1 MSTQILNLTPHEINI
16 GTASIKPFGVVAR
29 VYVESI
35 SDGEFTTASGTTIP
49 ISHSYYGDVENL
61 PNPMPNTIYIV
72 SALVA
77 SRVPT
82 RSDVFYPCCMVRD
95 TQGRVI
101 GCNYITRKFN
111 VRHSP
116 TTVYSYG
123 YNYSNEAIHEKAS
136 YPYTI
141 DDFFAD
147 PLRKSLFVIGCY
159 NYLHD
164 VIDGKIK
171 PTKMTEAKAETK
183 PLTLQSATTL
193 AAPPIA
199 PTIPI
204 TKTNTVSCSAT
215 KTCAAYKPVPQ
226 SPAKP

>member
-35 SDGEFTTASGTTIP
+35 SDGEFTTASGVTIP

-101 GCNYITRKFN
+101 GCK
-111 VRHSP
+111 
-116 TTVYSYG
+116 
-123 YNYSNEAIHEKAS
+123 
-136 YPYTI
+136 
-141 DDFFAD
+141 
-147 PLRKSLFVIGCY
+147 
-159 NYLHD
+159 
-164 VIDGKIK
+164 
-171 PTKMTEAKAETK
+171 
-183 PLTLQSATTL
+183 TLCCAAAPVL

-199 PTIPI
+199 PTIPL

>member
-35 SDGEFTTASGTTIP
+35 SDGEFTTASGVTIP

-101 GCNYITRKFN
+101 GC
-111 VRHSP
+111 
-116 TTVYSYG
+116 
-123 YNYSNEAIHEKAS
+123 
-136 YPYTI
+136 
-141 DDFFAD
+141 
-147 PLRKSLFVIGCY
+147 Y

-199 PTIPI
+199 PTIPL

>member
-95 TQGRVI
+95 TPRP
-101 GCNYITRKFN
+101 
-111 VRHSP
+111 RHRLQ
-116 TTVYSYG
+116 
-123 YNYSNEAIHEKAS
+123 N
-136 YPYTI
+136 
-141 DDFFAD
+141 
-147 PLRKSLFVIGCY
+147 PLLCRRPRPRCC
-159 NYLHD
+159 
-164 VIDGKIK
+164 
-171 PTKMTEAKAETK
+171 
-183 PLTLQSATTL
+183 PL
-193 AAPPIA
+193 
-199 PTIPI
+199 
-204 TKTNTVSCSAT
+204 NDNMED
-215 KTCAAYKPVPQ
+215 
-226 SPAKP
+226 

>member
-82 RSDVFYPCCMVRD
+82 RSDVFYPCCMVHD

-101 GCNYITRKFN
+101 GCK
-111 VRHSP
+111 
-116 TTVYSYG
+116 
-123 YNYSNEAIHEKAS
+123 
-136 YPYTI
+136 
-141 DDFFAD
+141 
-147 PLRKSLFVIGCY
+147 
-159 NYLHD
+159 
-164 VIDGKIK
+164 
-171 PTKMTEAKAETK
+171 
-183 PLTLQSATTL
+183 TLCCA
-193 AAPPIA
+193 AAPP
-199 PTIPI
+199 
-204 TKTNTVSCSAT
+204 VL
-215 KTCAAYKPVPQ
+215 AAVH
-226 SPAKP
+226 